1 MRIITSILLA
11 AMVVL
16 TVPVKAQSPDS
27 LEADVKACAN
37 RTSSFTRAQCAFI
50 QQTFEAMRKVNDLV
64 ASGEYAKLPK
74 ASQETMMAL
83 VNALIAGLPIMR
95 SK

>member
-11 AMVVL
+11 SMVAL
-16 TVPVKAQSPDS
+16 TVPLKAQSTDG

-37 RTSSFTRAQCAFI
+37 RTSSLTRAQCAFV

-74 ASQETMMAL
+74 ASQEAMMAL
-83 VNALIAGLPIMR
+83 TNALIAGLPIMR